1 MTFQLLG
8 EYNVN
13 GNGEILIILDWTN
26 MGKSAKKRR
35 KWPLILFLWVI
46 FISLVAVVAYLSFQ
60 NGEDAKIMGKQFV
73 DKLTETNYL
82 QKGDSEE
89 EMLTLTYLVR
99 QFGRFFAFL
108 LIGIVGTFTIHVS
121 FSKCNWL
128 LKTIIALT
136 IITAIAF
143 LTEKLKIYIPTRHY
157 SYEEMMI
164 SIAATTLGFC
174 FVSMLTLAVRAVKG
188 VFHLMTASHAS

>member
-1 MTFQLLG
+1 
-8 EYNVN
+8 
-13 GNGEILIILDWTN
+13 
-26 MGKSAKKRR
+26 MGKSEKKRR
-35 KWPLILFLWVI
+35 RWPFILFLWLV
-46 FISLVAVVAYLSFQ
+46 FISLVAAVAYLSFQ
-60 NGEDAKIMGKQFV
+60 NGEDAKLIGKQFV
-73 DKLTETNYL
+73 DRLTETHYL
-82 QKGDSEE
+82 QRGETEE

-108 LIGIVGTFTIHVS
+108 LIGVVGTFTIHVS

-136 IITAIAF
+136 IITAIAY

-157 SYEEMMI
+157 SYEEMLI

-174 FVSMLTLAVRAVKG
+174 FVSVLTLAVRAVKG
-188 VFHLMTASHAS
+188 FFHLVTASHVS